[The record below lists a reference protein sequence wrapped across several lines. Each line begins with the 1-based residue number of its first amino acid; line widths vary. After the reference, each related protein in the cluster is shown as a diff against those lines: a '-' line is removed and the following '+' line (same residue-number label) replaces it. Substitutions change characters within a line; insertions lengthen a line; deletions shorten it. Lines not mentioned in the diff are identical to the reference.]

1 MLRAVCTKILGKNL
15 WKMSSLAETMKQ
27 LRSLN
32 GLVEKL
38 RAETRSFLEAKDR
51 EFVNV
56 QNQIQMICSGLTE
69 QSAVPIGNGQGESC
83 SEFELVILWSNIE
96 AMLNLLFTF
105 DLCLFPSCRL
115 SFCFVR
121 LTYLYNLF
129 SF

>member
-32 GLVEKL
+32 GFVEKL

-69 QSAVPIGNGQGESC
+69 QSAVPIGNGQGGYKRPLEDTPNASANKRMMEEAKF
-83 SEFELVILWSNIE
+83 SYVGTGSNQG
-96 AMLNLLFTF
+96 
-105 DLCLFPSCRL
+105 
-115 SFCFVR
+115 
-121 LTYLYNLF
+121 
-129 SF
+129 

>member
-1 MLRAVCTKILGKNL
+1 MLKAVCTKIIGKNL

-38 RAETRSFLEAKDR
+38 RAETRIFLEAKDR

-69 QSAVPIGNGQGESC
+69 QSAVPIGSGQGGSKRRLEDIPNASVNKRMMEEAKF
-83 SEFELVILWSNIE
+83 SYVGTGSNQG
-96 AMLNLLFTF
+96 
-105 DLCLFPSCRL
+105 
-115 SFCFVR
+115 
-121 LTYLYNLF
+121 
-129 SF
+129 